1 MGLKQITAPAI
12 EPITLADI
20 KTRVNMDEDITEK
33 DADIELL
40 LIPAARAQAESRTG
54 RAMMTQTLQLTL
66 FCFPYGAIS
75 LPKPQL
81 QSVDWIKYL
90 DVDGVQQT
98 LATSDYLVI
107 NDELYGYVV
116 PAYGKSWPVARYQ
129 ANSITIQYIA
139 GYGDAPEQVPAD
151 LRLWMMMAVATWLNN
166 PEALITGI
174 TVAELPRDFCQA
186 LLDGHIVNWGV

>member
-116 PAYGKSWPVARYQ
+116 PAYGKSWPVASQFYYHPIYSWLWRR
-129 ANSITIQYIA
+129 ARA
-139 GYGDAPEQVPAD
+139 GSRRFA
-151 LRLWMMMAVATWLNN
+151 
-166 PEALITGI
+166 AL
-174 TVAELPRDFCQA
+174 DD
-186 LLDGHIVNWGV
+186 DGSGNLVE

>member
-1 MGLKQITAPAI
+1 MGLKQITAPAV

-20 KTRVNMDEDITEK
+20 KSRVNMDDDITEK
-33 DADIELL
+33 DADIEQL

-54 RAMMTQTLQLTL
+54 RAMITQTLQLTL
-66 FCFPYGAIS
+66 DCFPRAAIR
-75 LPKPQL
+75 LLKPQL

-90 DVDGVQQT
+90 DADGVIQT
-98 LATSDYLVI
+98 LATSDYLVV

-116 PAYGKSWPVARYQ
+116 PAYGKSWPVARHQ
-129 ANSITIQYIA
+129 VNAISIQYVA
-139 GYGDAPEQVPAD
+139 GYGSAPEQVPAD

-174 TVAELPRDFCQA
+174 TVSELPRDFCQA
-186 LLDGHIVNWGV
+186 LLDSHIVNWGV